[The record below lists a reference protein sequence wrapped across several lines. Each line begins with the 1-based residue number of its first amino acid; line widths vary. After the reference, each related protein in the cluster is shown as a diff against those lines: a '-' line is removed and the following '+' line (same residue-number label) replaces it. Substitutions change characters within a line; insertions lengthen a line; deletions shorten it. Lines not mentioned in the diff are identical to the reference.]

1 MKYREPWQGE
11 GEEALEITVGYNTRV
26 AWTTEDDVYVY
37 TGDVSERE
45 DGFVWIGR
53 LCWEDNEDD
62 PCDDEG
68 FNVQRLRDFVI
79 ANNNTKY
86 SILKGAEPDDSNRKE
101 NMQ

>member
-1 MKYREPWQGE
+1 MNYREPWQDE
-11 GEEALEITVGYNTRV
+11 VEEALEITVGPNTRV
-26 AWTTEDDVYVY
+26 AWTTTDDVYVY
-37 TGDVSERE
+37 TGDMSERE

-86 SILKGAEPDDSNRKE
+86 SILKGTPYEST
-101 NMQ
+101 